1 MLLRSAPNIIR
12 GRLHF
17 LAQKPDFR
25 AFYSP
30 GRFPHA
36 KGLVR
41 VLVLALKRLETKKI
55 RIGNQD
61 LINVERKHSCKL
73 LIANNLR

>member
-1 MLLRSAPNIIR
+1 MLLGSAPNIIR

-17 LAQKPDFR
+17 SAQKPDFR

-30 GRFPHA
+30 VPFPHF

-41 VLVLALKRLETKKI
+41 LPVLALKRLQTKK
-55 RIGNQD
+55 NHDDKQD
-61 LINVERKHSCKL
+61 S
-73 LIANNLR
+73 NNAK